1 MKQSKVQ
8 MVSSGIVAELMAD
21 GTKMFSSGHEPGD
34 SVSVRL
40 QQDEAGT

>member
-1 MKQSKVQ
+1 

-21 GTKMFSSGHEPGD
+21 RTKMISSGLHEPGD